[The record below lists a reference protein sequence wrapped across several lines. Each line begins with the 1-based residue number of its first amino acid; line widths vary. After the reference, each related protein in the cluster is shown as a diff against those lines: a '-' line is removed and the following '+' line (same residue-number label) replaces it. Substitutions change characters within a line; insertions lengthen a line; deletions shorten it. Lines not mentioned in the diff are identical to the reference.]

1 MKKSHVIAIFLIAI
15 AFGVILTSLSNNST
29 YASFNEAAE
38 HPGNVYHVVGKL
50 DKSKPFLYDPHL
62 NANLFTFYMV
72 DSKGTECKVML
83 NRPKPDDFEQSDQI
97 VVIGKAPGN
106 NEFNASEVLMKC
118 PSKYKA
124 NSQSLQNQGSM

>member
-1 MKKSHVIAIFLIAI
+1 MKKIHVVAIIIIAI

-29 YASFNEAAE
+29 YATFKEAGE
-38 HPGNVYHVVGKL
+38 NPGNVYHVVGKL

-72 DSKGTECKVML
+72 DQNGAERKVML
-83 NRPKPDDFEQSDQI
+83 DKPKPDDFEQSDQI
-97 VVIGKAPGN
+97 VVIGKAPNGD
-106 NEFNASEVLMKC
+106 EFQAKDILMKC

-124 NSQSLQNQGSM
+124 NGSSLQKQSTM

>member
-1 MKKSHVIAIFLIAI
+1 MKKSHVIGIILIAI

-29 YASFNEAAE
+29 YASFEQAAE
-38 HPGNVYHVVGKL
+38 HPGSVYHVVGKL

-97 VVIGKAPGN
+97 VVIGKSPGN
-106 NEFNASEVLMKC
+106 SEFRASEVLMKC

-124 NSQSLQNQGSM
+124 NSKPLESQGAM